1 MPRLK
6 KEYSFIDSFD
16 KFDFGA
22 IKLDQEKQKVDK
34 KNIPS
39 EIKKQAKV

>member
-6 KEYSFIDSFD
+6 KEYSFIDGFD

-22 IKLDQEKQKVDK
+22 IKLDQEKQK
-34 KNIPS
+34 
-39 EIKKQAKV
+39 E